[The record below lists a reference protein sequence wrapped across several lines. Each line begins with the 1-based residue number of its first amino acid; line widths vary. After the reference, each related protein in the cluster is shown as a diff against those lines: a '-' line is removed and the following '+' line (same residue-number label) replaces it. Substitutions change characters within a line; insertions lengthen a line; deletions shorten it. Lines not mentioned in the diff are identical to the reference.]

1 MLHATLT
8 IGEVASQAGLKASA
22 IRFYEQEGLLPKPI
36 RQAGQRRYS
45 EDIFN
50 RLALLEYAKQSGFK
64 LEEIRR
70 LFHGSLEGVP
80 VSARWQQLA
89 AAKISELDRQMQQIA
104 VMKRLLERVLKC
116 RCIDVEECGRSIRR
130 RGPI

>member
-1 MLHATLT
+1 MPHATLT
-8 IGEVASQAGLKASA
+8 IGEVAGQAGLKTSA
-22 IRFYEQEGLLPKPI
+22 IRFYEQAGLLPKPL

-70 LFHGSLEGVP
+70 LFYGSREGVP
-80 VSARWQQLA
+80 LSARWQQLA
-89 AAKISELDRQMQQIA
+89 TAKISELDRQMQQIA
-104 VMKRLLERVLKC
+104 AMKRLLERILKC
-116 RCIDVEECGRSIRR
+116 RCIDVDECGRSIRTSK
-130 RGPI
+130 